1 MTKKWKMLCS
11 LLLIATLL
19 LSACSGNNTKGKE
32 EDAVNSSGN
41 KVEEPTELTVAF
53 PLFGSVPKD
62 MALIQDAVNEVTLKK
77 INAKVEL
84 LPINFSSWQQQMNLM
99 LSSDEKLD
107 LIAVVGSFTQ
117 FMSKNQLIPLDK
129 LLDEQ
134 GEGILKALDPDY
146 LKAGKVNNAIYA
158 VPTLRDMATSYGI
171 SMRKDL
177 VEKYKIDVEKIN
189 NFADLEEPLKVIK
202 AGEPNLAPLLPPTF
216 SSVIN
221 ALPTYDT
228 LIDRIGVLMNHGDN
242 LKVVDLFET
251 EEYAQQ
257 LQLVRKWYEEGLI
270 LKDATTNKVNENELI
285 NSNRGFATLTVINPM
300 SYANASNGAGYPRV
314 IKELLPSVSMSS
326 TLTNAMWG
334 VPVTSKVPEKAME
347 FLNLMYTDK
356 ELVNILDY
364 GIEGKHYVVKSDNI
378 IDFPPGVDGQN
389 SGYNLNYGW
398 LFGNQFLSYVWNG
411 TDPDIWKKVQ
421 EFNDSAIKSKAL
433 GFSFDPTPVKT
444 EYANVSNVVGQYFL
458 PLETG
463 SVDPEKILPQFID
476 KLKTAGIDKVI
487 AEKQKQLDKWAEDNK

>member
-1 MTKKWKMLCS
+1 
-11 LLLIATLL
+11 
-19 LSACSGNNTKGKE
+19 
-32 EDAVNSSGN
+32 
-41 KVEEPTELTVAF
+41 
-53 PLFGSVPKD
+53 
-62 MALIQDAVNEVTLKK
+62 
-77 INAKVEL
+77 
-84 LPINFSSWQQQMNLM
+84 
-99 LSSDEKLD
+99 
-107 LIAVVGSFTQ
+107 
-117 FMSKNQLIPLDK
+117 
-129 LLDEQ
+129 EQ

-177 VEKYKIDVEKIN
+177 VEKYKIDVDKIN
-189 NFADLEEPLKVIK
+189 TLADLEEPLKAIK
-202 AGEPNLAPLLPPTF
+202 AGEPNMAPLLPPTF
-216 SSVIN
+216 SSVVN
-221 ALPTYDT
+221 ALPTYDN

-257 LQLVRKWYEEGLI
+257 LQLVRKWNEEGLI

-300 SYANASNGAGYPRV
+300 SYAAGSNGAGYPRV
-314 IKELLPSVSMSS
+314 NKELLPAVSMSS
-326 TLTNAMWG
+326 TITNAMWG
-334 VPVTSKVPEKAME
+334 VPVTSKLPEKAME

-356 ELVNILDY
+356 ELVNILDW
-364 GIEGKHYVVKSDNI
+364 GIEGKHYVLKSDNI

-398 LFGNQFLSYVWNG
+398 LFGNQFLSHVWTGN
-411 TDPDIWKKVQ
+411 DPDIWKKME
-421 EFNDSAIKSKAL
+421 EFNKSAIKSKAL

-487 AEKQKQLDKWAEDNK
+487 AEKQKQLDKWAGDNK

>member
-1 MTKKWKMLCS
+1 MTKKWKVLGS
-11 LLLIATLL
+11 LILTSSLL
-19 LSACSGNNTKGKE
+19 LSACGGNNGTSKE
-32 EDAVNSSGN
+32 EKTADPSGN
-41 KVEEPTELTVAF
+41 KVEQPTELTVAF
-53 PLFGSVPKD
+53 PLFGSTPKD

-84 LPINFSSWQQQMNLM
+84 LPINYSSWQQQMNLM
-99 LSSDEKLD
+99 LSGNEKLD
-107 LIAVVGSFTQ
+107 LIAIVGTFTQ
-117 FMSKNQLIPLDK
+117 FMSKNQLLPLDK

-134 GEGILKALDPDY
+134 GEGILNALDPEY

-158 VPTLRDMATSYGI
+158 VPTLRDMATSYGV

-177 VEKYKIDVEKIN
+177 VEKYKIDVDNIN
-189 NFADLEEPLKVIK
+189 TLADLEEPLKVIK
-202 AGEPNLAPLLPPTF
+202 AGESELAPLLPPTF
-216 SSVIN
+216 TSVIS
-221 ALPTYDT
+221 ALPTYDN
-228 LIDRIGVLMNHGDN
+228 LIDSIGVLMNNGDN
-242 LKVVDLFET
+242 LKVVDLYET

-285 NSNRGFATLTVINPM
+285 NSNRGFSTITVINPM
-300 SYANASNGAGYPRV
+300 SYNNGSNSAGYQRV
-314 IKELLPSVSMSS
+314 IKELLPAVSKSS
-326 TLTNAMWG
+326 TITNAMWG
-334 VPVTSKVPEKAME
+334 VPVTSKVSDKAME

-356 ELVNILDY
+356 ELVNILDW
-364 GIEGKHYVVKSDNI
+364 GIEGTHYVVKSDNV
-378 IDFPPGVDGQN
+378 IDYPDGVDAQN

-411 TDPDIWKKVQ
+411 TDPDIWKKVE
-421 EFNDSAIKSKAL
+421 EFNKSAYKSQAL

-444 EYANVSNVVGQYFL
+444 EYANVGNVVSQYFL

-463 SVDPEKILPQFID
+463 SVDPDKILPQFID

-487 AEKQKQLDKWAEDNK
+487 AEKQSQLDKWVESNK

>member
-11 LLLIATLL
+11 LLLISTLL
-19 LSACSGNNTKGKE
+19 LSACGGNNEKNKE
-32 EDAVNSSGN
+32 NEAVESSGN

-53 PLFGSVPKD
+53 PLFGSVPQD
-62 MALIQDAVNEVTLKK
+62 MGLIQEAVNEVTLKK

-107 LIAVVGSFTQ
+107 LIAVVGNFTQ
-117 FMSKNQLIPLDK
+117 FMSKNQLLPMDK
-129 LLDEQ
+129 LLNEQ
-134 GEGILKALDPDY
+134 GKGILEALDPEY
-146 LKAGKVNNAIYA
+146 LKAGKVNNVIYA

-177 VEKYKIDVEKIN
+177 VEKYKIDVDKIN
-189 NFADLEEPLKVIK
+189 TLADLEEPLKVIK

-216 SSVIN
+216 SSVVN
-221 ALPTYDT
+221 SVPTYDN
-228 LIDRIGVLMNHGDN
+228 LIDSVGVLMNHGDN
-242 LKVVDLFET
+242 LKVVDLYET

-257 LQLVRKWYEEGLI
+257 LKLVRKWYEEGLI

-285 NSNRGFATLTVINPM
+285 NSDRGFSTLTVLNPM
-300 SYANASNGAGYPRV
+300 SYANISTSNGYQRV
-314 IKELLPSVSMSS
+314 VKELIPAVSKSS
-326 TLTNAMWG
+326 TITNAMWG

-356 ELVNILDY
+356 ELVNILDW

-378 IDFPPGVDGQN
+378 IDYPPGVDAQN

-411 TDPDIWKKVQ
+411 NDPDIWKKVD
-421 EFNDSAIKSKAL
+421 EFNKSAIKSKAL

-444 EYANVSNVVGQYFL
+444 EYANVGNVISQYFL

-463 SVDPEKILPQFID
+463 SVDPEKMLPQFIE

-487 AEKQKQLDKWAEDNK
+487 EEKQKQLDKWVEDNK